1 MKNWRNFTILYV
13 KGHSLTKVHSLMKMG
28 YPTDKFTVTIREL
41 NGTDYR
47 YVNVICIISF
57 KIGSV
62 NIVSA
67 FQRHFNKL

>member
-1 MKNWRNFTILYV
+1 
-13 KGHSLTKVHSLMKMG
+13 MKMG

-47 YVNVICIISF
+47 YVNVVCIISF